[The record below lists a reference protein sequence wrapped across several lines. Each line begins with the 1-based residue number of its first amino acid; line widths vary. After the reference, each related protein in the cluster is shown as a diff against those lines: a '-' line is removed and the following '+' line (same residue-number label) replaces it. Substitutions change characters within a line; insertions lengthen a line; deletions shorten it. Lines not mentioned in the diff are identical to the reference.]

1 MGYADG
7 LLTSGERVVH
17 REKQHWWVFI
27 WGAKWTILAMIA
39 ALLLLILSNGM
50 ESGGFLGTIK
60 TLLSWVAA
68 AVFIGGIALLFW
80 TILSYL
86 SQEYVVTNRRVIDTQ
101 GVVNKRA
108 ADSSLEKIND
118 AVLTQSIFGRAL
130 DFGDLKILTASEAAI
145 SEFRMLRRPIEF
157 KKAMLEAKHEYEIEV
172 AGGTPAPSPPLRAES
187 AAPAAA
193 AAAGRA
199 PRRRHREHARH
210 RGAGGSQPR
219 RPVPTR
225 TTSRGRW
232 PASPT
237 CATAARSRPRST
249 SARRRSCSGAS
260 DPARRYHTRDP
271 VTVHEE
277 PACLW
282 SRICRS

>member
-50 ESGGFLGTIK
+50 ESGGFLGTVK

-172 AGGTPAPSPPLRAES
+172 AGGTVAPSPPLRADS
-187 AAPAAA
+187 APSTTPAAVAAA
-193 AAAGRA
+193 AATPVGDETVSTPATPAATGA
-199 PRRRHREHARH
+199 PGAATGADADDITRTLASLADLRD
-210 RGAGGSQPR
+210 RGAITPEEYER
-219 RPVPTR
+219 KKAELL
-225 TTSRGRW
+225 GR
-232 PASPT
+232 
-237 CATAARSRPRST
+237 
-249 SARRRSCSGAS
+249 
-260 DPARRYHTRDP
+260 
-271 VTVHEE
+271 
-277 PACLW
+277 L
-282 SRICRS
+282 

>member
-39 ALLLLILSNGM
+39 ALLLLLLSNGM
-50 ESGGFLGTIK
+50 ESTGFLGTVK
-60 TLLSWVAA
+60 TVLSWVAA

-157 KKAMLEAKHEYEIEV
+157 KKAMLEAKHEYEVQV
-172 AGGTPAPSPPLRAES
+172 AGGTPAPSPPLRADS
-187 AAPAAA
+187 SSSTPTGSAPAVAMAAAMPVGDDTVSTPGMATPAAPVAATGA
-193 AAAGRA
+193 DADDITRTLSSLADLRD
-199 PRRRHREHARH
+199 
-210 RGAGGSQPR
+210 RGAITPEEFER
-219 RPVPTR
+219 KKAELL
-225 TTSRGRW
+225 GR
-232 PASPT
+232 
-237 CATAARSRPRST
+237 
-249 SARRRSCSGAS
+249 
-260 DPARRYHTRDP
+260 
-271 VTVHEE
+271 
-277 PACLW
+277 L
-282 SRICRS
+282 

>member
-60 TLLSWVAA
+60 TLLGWVAA

-118 AVLTQSIFGRAL
+118 AVLTQSVFGRAL

-157 KKAMLEAKHEYEIEV
+157 KKAMLEAKHEYEIQV
-172 AGGTPAPSPPLRAES
+172 SGGTQAPSPPLRADSAASSGLS

-193 AAAGRA
+193 LAAAGTPVGDDTVSTPGVAA
-199 PRRRHREHARH
+199 PAAPAAATGADADDITRTLSSLADLRD
-210 RGAGGSQPR
+210 RGAITPEEYER
-219 RPVPTR
+219 KKAELL
-225 TTSRGRW
+225 GR
-232 PASPT
+232 
-237 CATAARSRPRST
+237 
-249 SARRRSCSGAS
+249 
-260 DPARRYHTRDP
+260 
-271 VTVHEE
+271 
-277 PACLW
+277 L
-282 SRICRS
+282 

>member
-39 ALLLLILSNGM
+39 ALLLLVVSNGM

-68 AVFIGGIALLFW
+68 VVFIGGIALLFW
-80 TILSYL
+80 TILQYL

-118 AVLTQSIFGRAL
+118 AVLTQSVFGRAL

-172 AGGTPAPSPPLRAES
+172 AGGTPAPSPPLRADNATAAAATTAAAVGDETRTVPSPSS
-187 AAPAAA
+187 AAPAGAVLDGAA
-193 AAAGRA
+193 MSSDELTRTLASLADLRD
-199 PRRRHREHARH
+199 
-210 RGAGGSQPR
+210 RGAISPEEFER
-219 RPVPTR
+219 KKAELL
-225 TTSRGRW
+225 SR
-232 PASPT
+232 
-237 CATAARSRPRST
+237 
-249 SARRRSCSGAS
+249 
-260 DPARRYHTRDP
+260 
-271 VTVHEE
+271 
-277 PACLW
+277 L
-282 SRICRS
+282 

>member
-39 ALLLLILSNGM
+39 ALLLLVLSNGM
-50 ESGGFLGTIK
+50 ESTGFLGTVK
-60 TLLSWVAA
+60 TVLSWVAA

-172 AGGTPAPSPPLRAES
+172 AGGTPAPSPPLRADS
-187 AAPAAA
+187 APSTATSAPALAAAAATPVGDDTVTTPATAAPAAPA
-193 AAAGRA
+193 SATGADADDITRTLA
-199 PRRRHREHARH
+199 SLADLRD
-210 RGAGGSQPR
+210 RGAITPEEYER
-219 RPVPTR
+219 KKAELL
-225 TTSRGRW
+225 GR
-232 PASPT
+232 
-237 CATAARSRPRST
+237 
-249 SARRRSCSGAS
+249 
-260 DPARRYHTRDP
+260 
-271 VTVHEE
+271 
-277 PACLW
+277 L
-282 SRICRS
+282 